1 VWPQPVTFTWGS
13 QLAYIG
19 NKFNI
24 ACVSSVCPAALNK
37 SMTRYTQIVFFAGA
51 PGSSSPSQLL
61 GVDVSVRAD
70 APLIMGMNESYSL
83 SVQLP
88 RAKIYADNQYGEH
101 QRHSIQGLRCRLLS
115 CAVQLLQLGLC
126 SRTVFVQARCVRWR
140 ASRSSCP
147 GPLT

>member
-1 VWPQPVTFTWGS
+1 MLRSAITLAVALAAVQLVAGQGALPVWPQPVTFTWGS

-88 RAKIYADNQYGEH
+88 RAKIYADNQYGE
-101 QRHSIQGLRCRLLS
+101 QPSSLHSGLALPLALL
-115 CAVQLLQLGLC
+115 
-126 SRTVFVQARCVRWR
+126 R
-140 ASRSSCP
+140 
-147 GPLT
+147 